1 MKQYKIKSLLF
12 AFFALAFNSIYA
24 QTFPLLDWGFNST
37 DPVTWVDAVDPGSGS
52 NTIQNGTC
60 MYRMLVEPS
69 YVVTYDNSIA
79 NAPAR
84 YMTGGIRRGGSTGS
98 FVTPELD
105 FISGGTI
112 TAYFINV
119 NTGTSTRTSTLT
131 QLPNT
136 YTCNPSN
143 PAGTTL
149 TTFSIPKNA
158 YVQKFT
164 HTLPPT
170 VTGKQ
175 RFAFSFSN
183 GQDYYMIG
191 LYIETGVGTMPVIA
205 TIPHK
210 DVVQNFSAV
219 SGGNKTTNTIQ
230 VKGYNLTGNVSMEII
245 GADARLFSI
254 PDNSIALS
262 EVLAGKDITI
272 TYTSSVMIATHQAQ
286 LKLSSPGAS
295 DVFINL
301 VGNSTPTTS
310 SPTIT
315 TPATTYLFA
324 TGIIGTA
331 TNEVNITGV
340 NLTGNITLS
349 ITGANASQFSLS
361 SATVSPALAMS
372 TGLPVTITYQGFF
385 QAPVTQTAKLIL
397 SSPGATPVEINLIGK
412 TFTNNPIMYN
422 LVTGVSPTGSGY
434 VIKNPSGTSFPAGTV
449 VKITA
454 LPETG
459 YKFVRWDDIAST
471 SLVRNIT
478 MNENKNIN
486 AIFEIGTGGGGEE
499 PTGGLIAYSPL
510 PATITTTGFTAR
522 WTSVTGAPN
531 YTITVFDGTT
541 PVVTQ
546 TVSSTNYNVTGLS
559 PGTTYTYQVKANT
572 TNGETSEIVGPFQT
586 TKDPIG
592 PVNCG
597 D

>member
-1 MKQYKIKSLLF
+1 MKKRNKKLWL
-12 AFFALAFNSIYA
+12 LAFYFFFSCSIYA
-24 QTFPLLDWGFNST
+24 QMFPLLDWSFSNT
-37 DPVTWVDAVDPGSGS
+37 DPVTWVASVDPGNGA
-52 NTIQNGTC
+52 NITQNGTC
-60 MYRMLVEPS
+60 MYRMQVEPS
-69 YVVTYDNSIA
+69 FVATYDNTNA

-84 YMTGGIRRGGSTGS
+84 YLTGAIRRGGSTGS
-98 FVTPELD
+98 FITPELD

-112 TAYFINV
+112 TAYFMNAS
-119 NTGTSTRTSTLT
+119 TGARTSVVTP
-131 QLPNT
+131 LPSS
-136 YTCNPSN
+136 YACNPSN
-143 PAGTTL
+143 PTGTAL
-149 TTFSIPKNA
+149 TTFNILRNTEI
-158 YVQKFT
+158 QKFT
-164 HTLPPT
+164 YTLPPT
-170 VTGKQ
+170 FTGKQ
-175 RFAFSFSN
+175 RFAFSFSTS
-183 GQDYYMIG
+183 QDYYMIG
-191 LYIETGVGTMPVIA
+191 LIIETGVGTVPVIA

-210 DVVQNFSAV
+210 DVIQNFSAV
-219 SGGNKTTNTIQ
+219 AGGNETSNTIQ
-230 VKGYNLTGNVSMEII
+230 VKGYNLTGDVSMEII
-245 GADARLFSI
+245 GANAQLFSV
-254 PDNSIALS
+254 PSNSISLS
-262 EVLAGKDITI
+262 EALAGKDIVI
-272 TYTSSVMIATHQAQ
+272 SYKSSVMIATHQAQ

-331 TNEVNITGV
+331 TNEVNVTGV

-349 ITGANASQFSLS
+349 ITGANAGQFSLS
-361 SATVSPALAMS
+361 SATVSPGIAMS

-397 SSPGATPVEINLIGK
+397 SSPGATSVEINLTGK
-412 TFTNNPIMYN
+412 TFINNPTMYT

-434 VIKNPSGTSFPAGTV
+434 VIKNPSGTSFPSGTV

-459 YKFVRWDDIAST
+459 YKFVRWDDIASS

-486 AIFEIGTGGGGEE
+486 AIFEIGSGGGGEE

-546 TVSSTNYNVTGLS
+546 TVSSNNYNVTGLS
-559 PGTTYTYQVKANT
+559 PGTTYSYQVKANT

-586 TKDPIG
+586 TKNPVG
-592 PVNCG
+592 SVNCG